1 MINCT
6 VCGYDKN
13 PEGSEFCD
21 ACGAELQNA
30 VTESTDTVTIE
41 PPIIKKPVEPP
52 ILKRPPKSETV
63 EETVITATPEPET
76 PIPIVSEPT
85 TPPPMPHTPQPIGM
99 TAQLIAKQ
107 PNAPVSEFPIEN
119 NVLIGIFDPD
129 MGPVDID
136 LEDFAGNETVS
147 RHHAEIYQDAGVW
160 KIKDL
165 GSTNGVFIKPM
176 GQTRFGARIT
186 VPESLNSGDEVAI
199 AKIRFLF
206 QLT

>member
-13 PEGSEFCD
+13 PDGSEFCD
-21 ACGAELQNA
+21 ACGAELQSTVAVPTNNSTVA
-30 VTESTDTVTIE
+30 PPIPTSTPLDEMFVTETSV
-41 PPIIKKPVEPP
+41 
-52 ILKRPPKSETV
+52 
-63 EETVITATPEPET
+63 PET
-76 PIPIVSEPT
+76 TSSTFHNPLPT
-85 TPPPMPHTPQPIGM
+85 GT
-99 TAQLIAKQ
+99 TARLIAKQ
-107 PNAPVSEFPIEN
+107 PNAPIAEFSLEN
-119 NVLIGIFDPD
+119 NALIGIFDPD

-147 RHHAEIYQDAGVW
+147 RHHAEIYQDAESW

-186 VPESLNSGDEVAI
+186 TPESLNSGDEVAI
-199 AKIRFLF
+199 AKIRFVF
-206 QLT
+206 QTP